1 MRGFLLV
8 FSLARPG
15 SPAPDSW
22 HGEDK
27 LKHFVTGA
35 FVQSFG
41 YGVLRRTGVSHS
53 LALAGATTATAT
65 LSVGKEVWDA
75 RGHGTPSGK
84 DLVWDAAGAGTA
96 TVLLVRTAR

>member
-15 SPAPDSW
+15 GASPDAW

-27 LKHFVTGA
+27 LKHFVTSA

-41 YGVLRRTGVSHS
+41 YGVLRRTGVSHTV
-53 LALAGATTATAT
+53 ALSGATAATAT
-65 LSVGKEVWDA
+65 VGVGKEVWDA
-75 RGHGTPSGK
+75 RGHGTPSAK
-84 DLVWDAAGAGTA
+84 DLVWDAAGAGLA